1 MIIWNRNDYLLEA
14 DKQLKDKNVYRDVEY
29 NVNILKDLAEASNE
43 IFSGLKRRGFVTN
56 KQLKDFT
63 YEYKKATNF
72 NELYL
77 LPKIHKRLFN
87 VPGRPV
93 ISNYGTPAEKCSK
106 FLDYY
111 LKPVMQ
117 NSWSYLKDSGDFLKK
132 MKNINSIHEDT
143 ILVTADVVSLY
154 LTITHTVGHIEMH

>member
-77 LPKIHKRLFN
+77 LPKIYKRLFT

-132 MKNINSIHEDT
+132 MKNISSIHEDT